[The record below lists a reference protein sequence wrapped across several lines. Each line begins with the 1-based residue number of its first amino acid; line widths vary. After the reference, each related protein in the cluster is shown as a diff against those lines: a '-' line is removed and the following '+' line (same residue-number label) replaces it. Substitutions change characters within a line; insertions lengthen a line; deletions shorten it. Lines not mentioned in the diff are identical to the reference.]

1 MSETVSIT
9 PSTGA
14 IVASGN
20 YPSPRQAAIHTLFLP
35 GIALV
40 PAELNYDQT
49 VSLVA
54 DQFEVA
60 MNDSYAF
67 LNRLGLASL
76 STGLLDPYLV
86 PEYSNHI
93 TGGVVDEIE
102 LHILPNKLTS
112 VLRGRDKAAY
122 AADSTVYLTYSID
135 PLQPVAPEVP
145 PAVPGFPALPVI
157 PGVTVPLVLHGFR
170 RASQIAKDLAARVGL
185 GLVWNTYDY
194 DLREDITVSGPVLS
208 AIQSL
213 AEPFSHFERSK
224 VDIWAEG
231 GSLIVRNR
239 GLGGAGLSMDIHD
252 SRITDLVLKAKFTG
266 YVRVL
271 RILGSQTGTHVNIAV
286 DPGDSTEVTTEE
298 MGSAGPSSFQSS
310 ASVVTYDTKIV
321 TTSVVRILDNAQKSQ
336 TVETFKDVID
346 AQGVLHR
353 SQLVSLKETISDW
366 DELSLIFPNTIVNR
380 PKENSRITIESAFD
394 PQHPGALAPLNR
406 TTISHHYS
414 LDGYLTAQ
422 NTTKEVWDD
431 TPTPR
436 GPQGWVLDSSET
448 KQYQKNGAGTYQ
460 ITTTQFGSDGTPG
473 DVRRTIANGTP
484 PGGPGRGTGQSAV
497 SADQQVT
504 FATLISTQ
512 PGAKDVTINNKS
524 LLPQHLTIIA
534 QQARAQNG
542 STEVEIS
549 FTAAGMPW
557 LRRGQYITLTNL
569 FAEDGTTP
577 IVLPS
582 ALVTEARIE
591 YRESSE
597 SPTYLTYCKAVYWED
612 GGV

>member
-1 MSETVSIT
+1 MSQTVFIT
-9 PSTGA
+9 PGTGSLTL
-14 IVASGN
+14 SGN
-20 YPSPRQAAIHTLFLP
+20 YPSPREAAIHTLYLP

-49 VSLVA
+49 VALVA

-67 LNRLGLASL
+67 LNRLGFATL

-86 PEYSNHI
+86 PEYANHI
-93 TGGVVDEIE
+93 SGGVVDEIE
-102 LHILPNKLTS
+102 LHIMPQKLTS

-122 AADSTVYLTYSID
+122 AADSTVYLTYSVN
-135 PLQPVAPEVP
+135 PLQPEAPEVP

-157 PGVTVPLVLHGFR
+157 PGITVPLVLHGFR
-170 RASQIAKDLAARVGL
+170 TASSIAKDLAARVGL

-194 DLREDITVSGPVLS
+194 DLREDVTVSGPVLS

-231 GSLIVRNR
+231 GTLIVRNR
-239 GLGGAGLSMDIHD
+239 NATGPGLSMNVHD
-252 SRITDLVLKAKFTG
+252 TRITDLVLKAKFSG

-271 RILGSQTGTHVNIAV
+271 RIIGSATGSHVNVAV
-286 DPGDSTEVTTEE
+286 DPGFRTDETTEE

-310 ASVVTYDTKIV
+310 ASVTTYDTKIV
-321 TTSVVRILDNAQKSQ
+321 TKSRIRILDNAQMDQ

-353 SQLVSLKETISDW
+353 GALVSLKETISDW
-366 DELSLIFPNTIVNR
+366 DDLSIIFPNTIVNH
-380 PKENSRITIESAFD
+380 PQEHSRTITESGFD

-406 TTISHHYS
+406 TTITHSYS

-422 NTTKEVWDD
+422 NTTKEVWDA

-448 KQYQKNGAGTYQ
+448 KQYQKNGAGQYQ
-460 ITTTQFGSDGTPG
+460 ITTTQYGSDGTPG

-484 PGGPGRGTGQSAV
+484 PGGPGRGLSRQGSGT
-497 SADQQVT
+497 ADQQIT
-504 FATLISTQ
+504 FATLISSQ

-524 LLPQHLTIIA
+524 LLAQHMTIIA
-534 QQARAQNG
+534 NQARAQSG

-557 LRRGQYITLTNL
+557 LRRGQYITLTDL

-577 IVLPS
+577 IVLPA

-597 SPTYLTYCKAVYWED
+597 APTYLTYCKAVFWET
-612 GGV
+612 

>member
-1 MSETVSIT
+1 MSQTVFIT
-9 PSTGA
+9 PGTGTLA
-14 IVASGN
+14 LAGN
-20 YPSPRQAAIHTLFLP
+20 YPSPREAAIHTLYLP

-49 VSLVA
+49 VALVA

-67 LNRLGLASL
+67 LNRLGFATL

-86 PEYSNHI
+86 PDYVNHI

-102 LHILPNKLTS
+102 LHILPQKLTS

-122 AADSTVYLTYSID
+122 AADSTVYLTYSVD
-135 PLQPVAPEVP
+135 PAQPVVPQVP
-145 PAVPGFPALPVI
+145 PAVPGFPTLPVI

-170 RASQIAKDLAARVGL
+170 TASAIAKDLAARVGL
-185 GLVWNTYDY
+185 GLIWNTYDY
-194 DLREDITVSGPVLS
+194 ILREDVTVSGPVLA

-213 AEPFSHFERSK
+213 CEPFSHFERSK

-231 GSLIVRNR
+231 GTLIIRNR
-239 GLGGAGLSMDIHD
+239 NATGGGISMDAHD

-271 RILGSQTGTHVNIAV
+271 RILGSATGTHGPDFAV
-286 DPGDSTEVTTEE
+286 DPGFRVDETTEE

-310 ASVVTYDTKIV
+310 ASVTTYDTKIV
-321 TTSVVRILDNAQKSQ
+321 TRSRIRILDNAQMDQ
-336 TVETFKDVID
+336 TVSTFKDVID

-353 SQLVSLKETISDW
+353 AALVSLKETISDW
-366 DELSLIFPNTIVNR
+366 DDLALIFPNTIVNR
-380 PKENSRITIESAFD
+380 PKENSRTITESGFD
-394 PQHPGALAPLNR
+394 PQAPGALAPLNR
-406 TTISHHYS
+406 TTITHNYS

-422 NTTKEVWDD
+422 NTTKEVWDA

-448 KQYQKNGAGTYQ
+448 KQYQKNGAGQYQ
-460 ITTTQFGSDGTPG
+460 ITTTQYGSDGTPG
-473 DVRRTIANGTP
+473 DVRRTMANGTP
-484 PGGPGRGTGQSAV
+484 PGGPGRGLSGSAGGTNE
-497 SADQQVT
+497 QQIT

-512 PGAKDVTINNKS
+512 PGAKDITINNKS
-524 LLPQHLTIIA
+524 LLAQHMTIIA
-534 QQARAQNG
+534 QQARAQSG

-557 LRRGQYITLTNL
+557 LRRGQYITLTGL

-577 IVLPS
+577 IVLPA

-597 SPTYLTYCKAVYWED
+597 SPTYLTYCKAVFWES
-612 GGV
+612 